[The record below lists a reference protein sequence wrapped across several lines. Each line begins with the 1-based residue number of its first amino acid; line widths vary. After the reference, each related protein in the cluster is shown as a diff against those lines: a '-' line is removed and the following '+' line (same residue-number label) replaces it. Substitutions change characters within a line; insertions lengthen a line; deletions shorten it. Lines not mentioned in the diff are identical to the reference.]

1 MTNKK
6 MTTERALNIAFAL
19 SMITIVY
26 NVIESL
32 ISVFFGMEDK
42 TLALLGFGVDSFVEV
57 ISGMGIAHM
66 IWRMKFGKA
75 EFTDKFERQA
85 LRITGFAFYLLTAGL
100 VAGAVINII
109 QNNQPHTTVVGIIIS
124 SISILTMFFLMR
136 YKLKFGKILGSDA
149 IIADANCTRSC
160 FYLSILLLVSSGLY
174 EIFQIGYIDTI
185 GSLGIAY
192 FAFNEGR
199 EAFEKVRTGKFSC
212 CGDGSCE
219 T

>member
-26 NVIESL
+26 NVIEGL

-85 LRITGFAFYLLTAGL
+85 LRITGFAFYLLTAGDSQCL
-100 VAGAVINII
+100 PFKFIG
-109 QNNQPHTTVVGIIIS
+109 
-124 SISILTMFFLMR
+124 
-136 YKLKFGKILGSDA
+136 KLSFPKFH
-149 IIADANCTRSC
+149 
-160 FYLSILLLVSSGLY
+160 
-174 EIFQIGYIDTI
+174 
-185 GSLGIAY
+185 
-192 FAFNEGR
+192 
-199 EAFEKVRTGKFSC
+199 
-212 CGDGSCE
+212 
-219 T
+219 

>member
-1 MTNKK
+1 MTMK
-6 MTTERALNIAFAL
+6 TERALNIAFIL

-26 NVIESL
+26 NVIEGL
-32 ISVFFGMEDK
+32 FSVFFGMEDE

-57 ISGMGIAHM
+57 ISGLGIAHM

-100 VAGAVINII
+100 ITGAIINFIN
-109 QNNQPHTTVVGIIIS
+109 NNQPHTTVVGIIIS
-124 SISILTMFFLMR
+124 AISILTMFFLMR
-136 YKLKFGKILGSDA
+136 YKLKIGKILGSDA
-149 IIADANCTRSC
+149 IIADANCTKSC
-160 FYLSILLLVSSGLY
+160 FYLSILLLASSGLY

-199 EAFEKVRTGKFSC
+199 ESFEKARSGTLSC
-212 CGDGSCE
+212 CGDESCK